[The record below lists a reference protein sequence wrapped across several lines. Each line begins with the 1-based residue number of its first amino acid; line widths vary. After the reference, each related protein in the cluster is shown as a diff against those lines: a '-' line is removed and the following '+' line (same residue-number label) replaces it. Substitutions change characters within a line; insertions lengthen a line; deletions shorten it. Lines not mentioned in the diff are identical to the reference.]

1 MILHLRF
8 IKIHKMFHSLVHTN
22 HKSPNHHCMK
32 YIPKKKRKYMPGIS
46 VSFFINYNELKKLIN
61 YKSTTPNEGNHNQSH
76 GFTLNTVSKINSHLN

>member
-1 MILHLRF
+1 MSLHLRF
-8 IKIHKMFHSLVHTN
+8 LKVHKMFHSLVHTN

-61 YKSTTPNEGNHNQSH
+61 FCRRNVLTWKKHILLYHMVES
-76 GFTLNTVSKINSHLN
+76 